1 MFSKQN
7 ITYFLMAL
15 IIIWAFGYMAYGEET
30 LPSPKDIALQQ
41 RARLLE
47 EQSQI
52 DRDNLKILSYC
63 NEYASWAKADEKQKA
78 QYDCYRT
85 QRIPD
90 IDIPAIESN
99 SWTVSTAKSVLPS
112 WIKSDRT
119 EELERLNKEVCKK
132 NINSPICERETFYRL
147 YKITEE
153 RLPWKNFFPI
163 LLGITNA
170 ESSLG
175 TAYAKNNKGWYCTGY
190 NNLGWI
196 KYRKTDDGKS
206 VRDQKIPDS
215 NGCYLY
221 KFDSI
226 DDYWISKVNT
236 IRYGYKGCVNSTTPI
251 KCMSYAYVGDKNVS
265 EASWVRNVSIFL
277 P

>member
-1 MFSKQN
+1 MNKTT
-7 ITYFLMAL
+7 IIYLIMAL
-15 IIIWAFGYMAYGEET
+15 IIIWAFGYMAYGEEE
-30 LPSPKDIALQQ
+30 LPTPKEIALQQ

-63 NEYASWAKADEKQKA
+63 NEYASGAKADERQKA

-90 IDIPAIESN
+90 IDIPDIWTASGGAIS
-99 SWTVSTAKSVLPS
+99 TVPPKELDELFANVCNAKPS
-112 WIKSDRT
+112 
-119 EELERLNKEVCKK
+119 
-132 NINSPICERETFYRL
+132 SPICNRATFDRL

-175 TAYAKNNKGWYCTGY
+175 TAYAKDNKGGFCTGY

-236 IRYGYKGCVNSTTPI
+236 IRYGYKWCVNSTTPI
-251 KCMSYAYVGDKNVS
+251 KCLSYAYVGDRNVA
-265 EASWVRNVSIFL
+265 ETSWINNVSIFL

>member
-1 MFSKQN
+1 MFNKQS
-7 ITYFLMAL
+7 IVYILMAL
-15 IIIWAFGYMAYGEET
+15 IIIWAFGYMAYGEES

-41 RARLLE
+41 RARLLA

-175 TAYAKNNKGWYCTGY
+175 VAYAKNNKGWYCTGY

-226 DDYWISKVNT
+226 DDYWKSKVNT